1 MISCY
6 FDFHFITD
14 QAKVFKKCFGVISG
28 NISGYFPFLFKYFFM
43 TKSGSFIILFAIVFC
58 FAACKKDNNSTTSGT
73 TSLSGN
79 WTFTGMHAT
88 TSATAIDLGGGF
100 NTKIVTTSDYKTTAN
115 GGTVAIS
122 DTTMTGTGIT
132 YSANIIAFATEY
144 EDDILLDTF
153 STAIPVTVPATNS
166 SSAFEIIG
174 KDSIH
179 YTGSNIFG
187 SGGSGTPAA
196 TGAKFSVSGNV
207 LTLTTNVVQDIVQD
221 EGGGETLTQHETAT
235 VVTTLQKQ

>member
-1 MISCY
+1 MRKPC
-6 FDFHFITD
+6 
-14 QAKVFKKCFGVISG
+14 C
-28 NISGYFPFLFKYFFM
+28 
-43 TKSGSFIILFAIVFC
+43 FIILSAILFS
-58 FAACKKDNNSTTSGT
+58 FTACKKDNNSSSGGTS
-73 TSLSGN
+73 SLSGN

-88 TSATAIDLGGGF
+88 TSSTVVDNGGGF

-122 DTTMTGTGIT
+122 GNTMTGTGIT
-132 YSANIIAFATEY
+132 YAANIIAFATEY
-144 EDDILLDTF
+144 EDDVLLDTF
-153 STAIPVTVPATNS
+153 STSLPFTVPATNS
-166 SSAFEIIG
+166 TSQFEVIG

-179 YTGSNIFG
+179 YTGSNLFG

-196 TGAKFSVSGNV
+196 TGSKFSISGNI
-207 LTLTTNVVQDIVQD
+207 LTLTSNVVQDKVQD